1 MVMNR
6 KDTFI
11 ITFTQ
16 TCLSNC
22 LFVTSE
28 SGLRLKEDSRY
39 LVSRRELVEVFLKC
53 SYLPPIDHSKE

>member
-11 ITFTQ
+11 ITFVQ

-22 LFVTSE
+22 LVVTLEGS
-28 SGLRLKEDSRY
+28 LRLTEGSRY
-39 LVSRRELVEVFLKC
+39 LLSLRELVEVFLKYHP
-53 SYLPPIDHSKE
+53 STTLKSK